1 MQKACGHARVQESE
15 KGGMTYE
22 DRKTAVEL
30 LEDLVAEYRI
40 ATGKPGY
47 EVMVGE
53 SLEQRISVFDL
64 LGWMRTHP
72 VVRSICPHLS
82 DTDALATLQGGGGPY
97 VCSHCGASYG
107 VNSDVCPDSLY
118 SATGTPTA
126 L

>member
-1 MQKACGHARVQESE
+1 MQKACGHAGVQESE
-15 KGGMTYE
+15 KGGMTE

-72 VVRSICPHLS
+72 VVTARACTVKKRSAPN
-82 DTDALATLQGGGGPY
+82 TLQGGGGPY
-97 VCSHCGASYG
+97 VCSHCGAS
-107 VNSDVCPDSLY
+107 LRR
-118 SATGTPTA
+118 
-126 L
+126 

>member
-72 VVRSICPHLS
+72 VVRSICP
-82 DTDALATLQGGGGPY
+82 Y

>member
-1 MQKACGHARVQESE
+1 MQKACGHAGVQESE
-15 KGGMTYE
+15 KGGMTE

-72 VVRSICPHLS
+72 VVRSICPHHLS
-82 DTDALATLQGGGGPY
+82 DTDAPATLQGGGGPY
-97 VCSHCGASYG
+97 VCSHCGAS
-107 VNSDVCPDSLY
+107 LRR
-118 SATGTPTA
+118 
-126 L
+126 